1 MSKTGRTLFLM
12 EFIVKL
18 GKNLNIYMLERI
30 RVHMIYSYK
39 LGHMLKMT
47 RESATA
53 VDKEAE
59 TGFDG
64 GLGNVSLNF

>member
-18 GKNLNIYMLERI
+18 GKKLNIRMLEHI
-30 RVHMIYSYK
+30 RLHMIYSYK
-39 LGHMLKMT
+39 LGHMLKTT

-53 VDKEAE
+53 ADKEAE
-59 TGFDG
+59 TGFDD

>member
-1 MSKTGRTLFLM
+1 M
-12 EFIVKL
+12 
-18 GKNLNIYMLERI
+18 
-30 RVHMIYSYK
+30 HMIYSYK

-53 VDKEAE
+53 VDKAE

-64 GLGNVSLNF
+64 GLGNVSVNF